1 MTYVIGDIH
10 GNKEKYEEM
19 LQKINPHDTDDAVFV
34 LGDVIDIGDDSIEI
48 LQDMMYR
55 ANVYP
60 VLGEHEYMAKKL
72 LPIIAEK
79 GSAEKAMNEL
89 EGEEKEL
96 LSKWLTMKSEK
107 TIADFL
113 SLDEEGREALLDY
126 LTEFTPY
133 EELDEGGK
141 TFVLA
146 HAGVRNF
153 DEDKDLDEYSEE
165 DFVFA
170 STDYTSPL
178 FADRYL
184 VTGHTPTV
192 TIGKEFAGKVYS
204 KKRHVAIDCGCGYGG
219 RLAAVCLNPL
229 KVFYV

>member
-10 GNKEKYEEM
+10 GNKEKYEQM
-19 LQKINPHDTDDAVFV
+19 LEKLNASETDDAIFI
-34 LGDVIDIGDDSIEI
+34 LGDVIDVGDDGIAV

-55 ANVYP
+55 TNVYP
-60 VLGEHEYMAKKL
+60 VLGEHEYMAKRL
-72 LPIIAEK
+72 LPLIAES
-79 GSAEKAMNEL
+79 GSTEKALAEL
-89 EGEEKEL
+89 SGEDREL
-96 LSKWLTMKSEK
+96 LEKWLTMKSEK
-107 TIADFL
+107 TIKDFL
-113 SLDEEGREALLDY
+113 ALDTEGREAVLDY

-141 TFVLA
+141 TFVLT
-146 HAGVRNF
+146 HAGVRGF
-153 DEDKDLDEYSEE
+153 DEDKELVDYSEE

-170 STDYTSPL
+170 ETDYSSPL

-192 TIGKEFAGKVYS
+192 AISKELAGKVFS
-204 KKRHVAIDCGCGYGG
+204 KKRHVALDCGCGYGG

>member
-10 GNKEKYEEM
+10 GNKEKYDAM
-19 LQKINPHDTDDAVFV
+19 LQKLSPKDTDAVFV
-34 LGDVIDIGDDSIEI
+34 LGDVIDIGDDGIAI

-79 GSAEKAMNEL
+79 GSAEKALEAL

-96 LSKWLTMKSEK
+96 LEKWIDSKSEK

-113 SLDEEGREALLDY
+113 SLDDEGREAILDY
-126 LTEFTPY
+126 LTEFAPY
-133 EELDEGGK
+133 EELEEGGK

-146 HAGVRNF
+146 HAGINGF
-153 DEDKDLDEYSEE
+153 EEDKPLEDYEEE

-170 STDYTSPL
+170 KTDYGKIYY
-178 FADRYL
+178 ADKYL
-184 VTGHTPTV
+184 VTAHMPTV
-192 TIGKEFAGKVYS
+192 AIGKEFAGKVYS
-204 KKRHVAIDCGCGYGG
+204 KKRHIALDCGAAYGG